1 MTTEEK
7 RKQRL
12 LAEIERRRKANKR
25 RKFRRKISALVMVFA
40 VFTVSAGA
48 IYSAGAKEITVTE
61 INEFQ
66 GTNEAMSYCCS

>member
-61 INEFQ
+61 IN
-66 GTNEAMSYCCS
+66 